1 VINLILIRMIL
12 PGWNSLDSVKRIGD
26 AVQTGTLCC
35 WGCLVLFEIVAH
47 LWERRKSL
55 FTTLAFIAFGL
66 AVVGEVGNYK
76 YGGRREQLHDEAEK
90 VLRKTADDAQRDA
103 TTAKGQAVATQGAL
117 DQLKNQMKWRE
128 LTKTQRSLLIAK
140 LSPFKGTALMMIYIG
155 TGGEETRRYAEEIAE
170 AIRAAGWT
178 VGMNEGMH
186 RGEARYGVTVVVN
199 DKLHPHPA
207 TVLLDTLKKAGVV
220 DVEGD
225 GNPNL
230 SKDDFQLIVRPKPP
244 VQATRVQ

>member
-1 VINLILIRMIL
+1 ML

-26 AVQTGTLCC
+26 AIQIGTLCC
-35 WGCLVLFEIVAH
+35 WGCLVLFEVIAH
-47 LWERRKSL
+47 LWKKRTSL
-55 FTTLAFIAFGL
+55 FTALALIAFGL

-90 VLRKTADDAQRDA
+90 VLKKTAEDAQRDA
-103 TTAKGQAVATQGAL
+103 TTANIQATTARGQAVATQGAL

-140 LSPFKGTALMMIYIG
+140 LSPFKGTTLMMIYIG
-155 TGGEETRRYAEEIAE
+155 TGGEETRHYAEEIAQ

-178 VGMNEGMH
+178 VGMNEGMD

-207 TVLLDTLKKAGVV
+207 TVLLDTLMEAGFAGT
-220 DVEGD
+220 EGEA
-225 GNPNL
+225 NPNL